1 MNGKIGAV
9 TRFQKETLTWKIVL
23 KEKSTSRIVDQLFA
37 IFSLIYYSLL
47 CLGNLDSVT
56 FPYTTHTRTHMSVD
70 KVLGA
75 WNYTNHDF
83 EDLLSISFLLCFG
96 LFLVSVFHVGL

>member
-23 KEKSTSRIVDQLFA
+23 KEKSASRTVDQLFG
-37 IFSLIYYSLL
+37 LIYYSLL

-56 FPYTTHTRTHMSVD
+56 FPYTTHTQTHMSVD
-70 KVLGA
+70 KVLGD
-75 WNYTNHDF
+75 WNYTNYDF
-83 EDLLSISFLLCFG
+83 EDLLSISFLFCFG
-96 LFLVSVFHVGL
+96 FCLRGGGRKGW